1 MTLSRVAILGAGY
14 ISEFHIAAIRRLP
27 DAELVAICDVNEA
40 LAQQT
45 ATSFGI
51 PAVYGSLE
59 TMLAA
64 GKLNV
69 VHVLTPPQTH
79 AVTAKMI
86 AAAGVDVFI
95 EKPMCHTVAAC
106 QELRTVADAAGAAV
120 GVGHNFLYYPIYER
134 LVDDV
139 RSGRLGQID
148 QVEIVWNKYLGQVRG
163 GPFGA
168 FMLAAPTNI
177 LFEVAPH
184 SFAHSLHLVGMPDRL
199 TVDVRDKVVL
209 PTGKDF
215 FRKWD
220 VHGTV
225 GEVSV
230 RLRFSFIDGYP
241 EHYIHVRGS
250 NAVAHVDFEHNTY
263 TIEEHTPYLLD
274 ADRLLNVLKPA
285 ASSSK
290 QAIRSLGLFVAS
302 KAKLTKEVAP
312 YGESIFQAVDAFY
325 RTRGGE
331 LDDRV
336 SAELGERSV
345 RLGEMIALASGL
357 TDTPS
362 PSAVAG
368 TTTSTASDSTSA
380 TSTEPAAGTDTG
392 NAPEGTSKRPTKAAL
407 AAAAATETA
416 ATSATATVGATGAA
430 ASEKPSAGTVA
441 PMVARPSVLVIGG
454 TGFIGKALVAK
465 LCAAGHSVRMLS
477 RSPGSVPADLRA
489 LGVDV
494 VRGDLTDAGSVDSA
508 LDGIDYVYHL
518 GKGSGT
524 TWADMLTS
532 DVEPTER
539 LGELC
544 VKHNVKRLIYTSSIA
559 IYAAGKRNGVIT
571 ETTKASDGMARVA
584 PYSRSKVENE
594 ERLMA
599 LHRSQGLPVVI
610 FRPGVVLGAGGSPYH
625 WGVAAWPYTS
635 VCNLWGDG
643 TNPLPIVLVD
653 DVADALVL
661 AHDKPGIDG
670 ESYNLASPPSIT
682 ANDYLDEMERT
693 AGIKLRRFSVPAWRL
708 FAASGGKWA
717 VKRAGRD
724 QHARFPS
731 YDDCDGRSLAATF
744 DSSKA
749 ERDLG
754 WTPERSRAVLLAKGV
769 TEPVEAYLR

>member
-1 MTLSRVAILGAGY
+1 MTPPVTNVAILGAGY
-14 ISEFHIAAIRRLP
+14 ISGYHIASVRRS
-27 DAELVAICDVNEA
+27 ANTQIVAICDTNEA
-40 LAQQT
+40 LAGQT
-45 ATSFGI
+45 ARSFGI
-51 PAVYGSLE
+51 PEAYSNLD
-59 TMLAA
+59 TMLASER
-64 GKLNV
+64 LDV
-69 VHVLTPPQTH
+69 VHVLTPPHTH
-79 AVTAKMI
+79 HITASKI
-86 AAAGVDVFI
+86 VAAGVDVFV
-95 EKPMCHTVAAC
+95 EKPLCHTSADCADVRATAA
-106 QELRTVADAAGAAV
+106 TTGAAI
-120 GVGHNFLYYPIYER
+120 GVGHNFLFYPIYER
-134 LVDDV
+134 LLADV

-168 FMLAAPTNI
+168 FMLAKPTNI

-184 SFAHSLHLVGMPDRL
+184 SFAHALHLVGMPDRL
-199 TVDVRDKVVL
+199 DARAADKVVL
-209 PTGKDF
+209 PTGIDF
-215 FRKWD
+215 YRRWD
-220 VHGTV
+220 INATV
-225 GEVSV
+225 GETSLG
-230 RLRFSFIDGYP
+230 LRFSFIDGYP

-263 TIEEHTPYLLD
+263 TLEEHSPYLLD

-290 QAIRSLGLFVAS
+290 QAIRSLGTFVAS

-325 RTRGGE
+325 QTRSGE

-336 SAELGERSV
+336 SAALGERSV
-345 RLGEMIALASGL
+345 RLGEMIALATGL
-357 TDTPS
+357 AEAPTE
-362 PSAVAG
+362 AG
-368 TTTSTASDSTSA
+368 TTPSGATVVAAGATVSETQPAAA
-380 TSTEPAAGTDTG
+380 TSTVWDPPVVAEPT
-392 NAPEGTSKRPTKAAL
+392 
-407 AAAAATETA
+407 
-416 ATSATATVGATGAA
+416 
-430 ASEKPSAGTVA
+430 
-441 PMVARPSVLVIGG
+441 VLVIGG
-454 TGFIGKALVAK
+454 TGFIGKALVAR

-477 RSPGSVPADLRA
+477 RSPGSVPPDLRA
-489 LGVDV
+489 LGVEV
-494 VRGDLTDAGSVDSA
+494 VRGDLIDVGSVDSA

-518 GKGSGT
+518 GKGSGN
-524 TWADMLTS
+524 TWAEMLTS

-559 IYAAGKRNGVIT
+559 IYAAGKRSGIIT
-571 ETTKASDGMARVA
+571 ETTRASDGMARVA

-599 LHRSQGLPVVI
+599 LHHTQGLPVVI
-610 FRPGVVLGAGGSPYH
+610 FRPGVVLGVGGSPYH
-625 WGVAAWPYTS
+625 WGIAAWPYTS

-661 AHDKPGIDG
+661 ALNKPGIDG
-670 ESYNLASPPSIT
+670 ESYNLAGPPSIS

-693 AGIKLRRFSVPAWRL
+693 AGIKLRRFPVPAWRL

-724 QHARFPS
+724 PHARFPS

-754 WTPERSRAVLLAKGV
+754 WTPERNRAVLLARGV
-769 TEPVEAYLR
+769 TEPVQAYLR

>member
-64 GKLNV
+64 EKLHV

-106 QELRTVADAAGAAV
+106 QDLRTVADAAGAAV

-134 LVDDV
+134 LVEDV

-184 SFAHSLHLVGMPDRL
+184 SFAHALHLVGMPDRL

-215 FRKWD
+215 YRKWD
-220 VHGTV
+220 VTGTV
-225 GEVSV
+225 GVVSV

-241 EHYIHVRGS
+241 EHYIHVRGT

-263 TIEEHTPYLLD
+263 VVQEHSPYLLD
-274 ADRLLNVLKPA
+274 ADHLINVLKPA
-285 ASSSK
+285 KDSTK
-290 QAIRSLGLFVAS
+290 QAVRSVSTFVAS
-302 KAKLTKEVAP
+302 KMKLTQEVQP
-312 YGESIFQAVDAFY
+312 YGESIFRATESFYTTRRGLVD
-325 RTRGGE
+325 E
-331 LDDRV
+331 RV
-336 SAELGERSV
+336 SASLGERSV
-345 RLGEMIALASGL
+345 QFAELVELGSGL
-357 TDTPS
+357 VAPATTDALSTD
-362 PSAVAG
+362 AAG
-368 TTTSTASDSTSA
+368 PKTAKGAKNSGKGGPVTTAKTVDGSVVPTST
-380 TSTEPAAGTDTG
+380 
-392 NAPEGTSKRPTKAAL
+392 
-407 AAAAATETA
+407 
-416 ATSATATVGATGAA
+416 
-430 ASEKPSAGTVA
+430 
-441 PMVARPSVLVIGG
+441 VLVIGG
-454 TGFIGKALVAK
+454 TGFIGQALVRK
-465 LCAAGHSVRMLS
+465 LREAGRGVRMLS
-477 RSPGSVPADLRA
+477 RNPNSCPPSLRA
-489 LGVDV
+489 LGVEV
-494 VRGDLTDAGSVDSA
+494 VKGDLIDVTSIDSA

-518 GKGSGT
+518 GKGSGK
-524 TWADMLTS
+524 TWAEMLTT

-544 VKHNVKRLIYTSSIA
+544 VKHGVKRLLYTSSIA
-559 IYAAGKRNGVIT
+559 IYAAGARNGTIT
-571 ETTKASDGMARVA
+571 ESTPPSEGMARVA

-594 ERLMA
+594 KRLMA
-599 LHRSQGLPVVI
+599 LHRSQQLPVVI
-610 FRPGVVLGAGGSPYH
+610 FRPGVVLGVGGSPYH
-625 WGVAAWPYTS
+625 WGIAAWPYTS

-643 TNPLPIVLVD
+643 ENKLPIVLVD

-661 AHDKPGIDG
+661 ALDKPGIDG
-670 ESYNLASPPSIT
+670 QSYNLVSKPCIS
-682 ANDYLDEMERT
+682 ANEYLDEMERA
-693 AGIKLRRFSVPAWRL
+693 AGIKLRRFPVAAWRL
-708 FAASGGKWA
+708 FAASSGKWA
-717 VKRAGRD
+717 VKKVGRD
-724 QHARFPS
+724 PEAFFPS

-744 DSSKA
+744 DASKA
-749 ERDLG
+749 QAQLG
-754 WTPERSRAVLLAKGV
+754 WHPDSDPAVILTKGV
-769 TEPVEAYLR
+769 TDPVKAYIR